1 MTGKQFEELPVNW
14 TIRKTNKKVL
24 NLPIDQIHEQE
35 NCKIKG
41 KGGINGLTEN
51 PSSLQNWMICGAEI
65 LRIVAKFE
73 VFQLRNKTN
82 NYSHHDKGST
92 YQGKIHKTIFASY
105 SNYRTLWRSFLLLF

>member
-1 MTGKQFEELPVNW
+1 
-14 TIRKTNKKVL
+14 
-24 NLPIDQIHEQE
+24 
-35 NCKIKG
+35 
-41 KGGINGLTEN
+41 
-51 PSSLQNWMICGAEI
+51 MICGAEI

-105 SNYRTLWRSFLLLF
+105 SNYRTL